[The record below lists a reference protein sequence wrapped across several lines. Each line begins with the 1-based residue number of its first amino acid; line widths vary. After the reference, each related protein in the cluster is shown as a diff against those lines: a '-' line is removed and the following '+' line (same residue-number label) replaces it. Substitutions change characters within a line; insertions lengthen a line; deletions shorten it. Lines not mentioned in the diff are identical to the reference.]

1 MLALNGKGT
10 KVPGQAGP
18 DIDTESEREGQ
29 VGRWGLDTLY
39 SQLKHGEW
47 GWARGSMALSPS
59 VSPVLCHCQAL
70 SSHQPQGPSS
80 ARMEVKGQ
88 LISSPTFTAPGQW
101 LLPPPTTPSLPEV
114 SLCLLGRGWPLD
126 LQLFQDVLAVL
137 TFAPSVQLPCLERLP
152 HR

>member
-18 DIDTESEREGQ
+18 DIDRESERKGQ
-29 VGRWGLDTLY
+29 VGRWGLGTLY

-59 VSPVLCHCQAL
+59 VPPVLCHCQAL
-70 SSHQPQGPSS
+70 SSHQPQGPSG

-101 LLPPPTTPSLPEV
+101 LLPPPTTPH
-114 SLCLLGRGWPLD
+114 CLRSPCACLGGVGPWTCSCSRM
-126 LQLFQDVLAVL
+126 VLAVL